1 MSAPAD
7 QQVVH
12 ATVDGYLETIGAL
25 YADGYTMCVDVCGV
39 DMLNAA
45 VRPLPD
51 DVEPQRFEVVVNLLD
66 LESRRR
72 VRVRV
77 GVPEA
82 DPTVPTITHI
92 FPGAEAPER
101 EAADLFGITFA
112 GHPDPTRI
120 LMPETWE
127 GHPLRKDY
135 DIGAIAVAFKATAD
149 R

>member
-1 MSAPAD
+1 MSPSAE

-12 ATVDGYLETIGAL
+12 TTVDGYLDVIDAL
-25 YADGYTMCVDVCGV
+25 YSDGYTMCVDVCGV
-39 DMLNAA
+39 DTLGAA
-45 VRPLPD
+45 ERPLPQ
-51 DVEPQRFEVVVNLLD
+51 DVEPHRFEVVVNLLD
-66 LESRRR
+66 VATRRR
-72 VRVRV
+72 TRVRV

-82 DPTVPTITHI
+82 EPAVPTITHI
-92 FPGAEAPER
+92 YPGAEAPER
-101 EAADLFGITFA
+101 EAADLFGITFD

-135 DIGAIAVAFKATAD
+135 DIGAIAVQFKATAD